1 MVNISNLA
9 PVWIE
14 VHVAHRLLHAQ
25 AALVESLAV
34 SVDHVNKPDWSNY
47 VKIRASNWLNVKKD
61 TSDWSNVI
69 RDTSDWSIEL
79 VTFGIKVQLTW
90 RLLRL
95 AVPLLAFPG

>member
-14 VHVAHRLLHAQ
+14 VHMAHRLLHAE

-34 SVDHVNKPDWSNY
+34 SVDHVNKPDWSND
-47 VKIRASNWLNVKKD
+47 KIRAS
-61 TSDWSNVI
+61 DWS
-69 RDTSDWSIEL
+69 L
-79 VTFGIKVQLTW
+79 VQGTLLIGQMYWFLFGIKVQLTW

-95 AVPLLAFPG
+95 AAPLLAFPGRE